1 LASLNLKLISF
12 EYNTNPPSMAL
23 NSLALAFWPPVS
35 KKEKK
40 KIHRAY
46 HTACIFGTTNASDG
60 KHMTIGVK
68 KLLKECFS
76 QALYYYGLAAM
87 KLTEKS
93 PILGTC

>member
-1 LASLNLKLISF
+1 
-12 EYNTNPPSMAL
+12 MAL

-35 KKEKK
+35 KKEKN

-68 KLLKECFS
+68 KV
-76 QALYYYGLAAM
+76 
-87 KLTEKS
+87 T
-93 PILGTC
+93 